1 MKKIIIIFFVFFVSV
16 YFAEDMRK
24 TLIVYTDGYSDVTG
38 ILENRINQYITN
50 EGKYRLVSR
59 DDILFKDIL
68 LQLQGLTDSTR
79 DLKLLSADALVY
91 VKVVNTFQDV
101 NEDSETPYA
110 YYEVSISYKL
120 IDKYTGEI
128 TSSKFYDSSSKVYM
142 TKYKSRTEALKE
154 AKEQAVYSA
163 AGYVVSLVNELFKIT
178 APIIGYEGN
187 TVIADAGR
195 NYGVR
200 KGMVFYFSKT
210 VDIAGDKKIYYDGKL
225 TATDVMD
232 TKSILTVLEKP
243 EIFDY
248 RDNSVFVTE
257 KPNSLPLRPSFKIY
271 YSGMYNK
278 NGVYINGAGINFSA
292 DNYFGLYFDMSGNLF
307 LNDTF
312 LEMDMGFAVGYM
324 YYLGPVMFGP
334 KLGFNMNYVI
344 SQYYD
349 DYPVSFVPSVVAN
362 FNFTKNFG
370 IYTEAGY
377 SFRVLEEKS
386 NYGNSFVIKSGINF
400 IFW

>member
-312 LEMDMGFAVGYM
+312 LEMDMGFAVGY
-324 YYLGPVMFGP
+324 
-334 KLGFNMNYVI
+334 
-344 SQYYD
+344 
-349 DYPVSFVPSVVAN
+349 
-362 FNFTKNFG
+362 
-370 IYTEAGY
+370 
-377 SFRVLEEKS
+377 
-386 NYGNSFVIKSGINF
+386 
-400 IFW
+400 